1 MAKPNGRNSG
11 EIAPVGAVEESKRV
25 KRWAPRRKT
34 GCVTCRRRKV
44 KCDEAKPICANC
56 VATRRYCGGPY
67 YQDSAQATD
76 MIKDL
81 AVVIPRLRETAP
93 RSVRPTNHRGWEITP
108 EGWDVIEAFEYRRL
122 LRVFIF
128 RAPCINSNLVS
139 RAHALVGLYTIPHS
153 VAMDVMATRPATP
166 VSLAAYPGC
175 VNSES
180 FLARV
185 IADRIVWVS
194 CCQRTAL
201 SPSTLHGT
209 RDLWLKFYD
218 LIQNHLRQLNYDLA
232 HVEGDFL
239 KYLMKKRIFERI
251 CDLMEA
257 EHILCLGGW
266 RAHFDGYFALLNM
279 FGIPKCIPTE
289 NPVFVDMLRSMTV
302 NAIIGNSVCRID
314 KQICSIYE
322 FDDAELVNL
331 FGQTC
336 FSPFPCPKALFAEI
350 AAINRL
356 RLAASMCKIGAI
368 LPDANAV
375 FERINSFDPATWKD
389 TAEFE
394 IPHTPEVVLVARIFQ
409 LAVSLYGI
417 LSLGLEHADA
427 SAPNWPDKTTATVE
441 IIMLMQKTLK
451 SPKCLAV
458 MTWPSAVAGV
468 AVADGPD
475 ATRNLIVDILVQID
489 SDVLA
494 YGIAAHT
501 IERLQT
507 FWLTKKTGW
516 EDCWGDFYL
525 LW

>member
-108 EGWDVIEAFEYRRL
+108 EGWDVVEAFEYL
-122 LRVFIF
+122 
-128 RAPCINSNLVS
+128 
-139 RAHALVGLYTIPHS
+139 GLYTIPHS

-185 IADRIVWVS
+185 IADRI
-194 CCQRTAL
+194 
-201 SPSTLHGT
+201 
-209 RDLWLKFYD
+209 
-218 LIQNHLRQLNYDLA
+218 
-232 HVEGDFL
+232 
-239 KYLMKKRIFERI
+239 
-251 CDLMEA
+251 
-257 EHILCLGGW
+257 HILCLGGW

-302 NAIIGNSVCRID
+302 NAVIGNSVCRVD

-375 FERINSFDPATWKD
+375 FDRINSFDPATWKD
-389 TAEFE
+389 TAEFV

-427 SAPNWPDKTTATVE
+427 SAPNWPDKTTTTAE

-475 ATRNLIVDILVQID
+475 ATRNLLLDILVRID

-516 EDCWGDFYL
+516 ENCWSDFYL